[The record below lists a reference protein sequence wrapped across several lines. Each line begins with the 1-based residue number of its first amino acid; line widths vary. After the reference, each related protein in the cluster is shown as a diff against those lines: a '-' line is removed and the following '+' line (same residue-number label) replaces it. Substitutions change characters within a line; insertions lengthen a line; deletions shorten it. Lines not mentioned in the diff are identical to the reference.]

1 MCNSIK
7 KGRCFDGKLYRIGE
21 LASIAHVS
29 KRTIDYYTQ
38 LGLLNYQRN
47 ESNYRQ
53 YADDTLQRLKLIDLY
68 KKEKLSLEEIRE
80 RFKAF
85 DGESDSA
92 AEVPDKVHDI
102 CENLRMLENHLLELK
117 PLITKLNQEQ
127 VKILSK
133 QMSLQCA
140 SLLHTLKIILGEN

>member
-1 MCNSIK
+1 M
-7 KGRCFDGKLYRIGE
+7 
-21 LASIAHVS
+21 S

-38 LGLLNYQRN
+38 LGLLNYQRTD
-47 ESNYRQ
+47 SNYRQ
-53 YADDTLQRLKLIDLY
+53 YPEDTLQRLKLIDLY
-68 KKEKLSLEEIRE
+68 KKEKLSLEEIHE

-85 DGESDSA
+85 EGGSDAA

-102 CENLRMLENHLLELK
+102 CENLRKMENHLLELK

-133 QMSLQCA
+133 QMSVQCA
-140 SLLHTLKIILGEN
+140 SLLHTLQIILGEN